1 MKLRSGRRTGVLAE
15 WNDERGFGFVEAG
28 GRRTFVHV
36 SAFALAGGRPQAG
49 DFVSFERGTGA
60 DGRPCAV
67 RAERVYA
74 LPSRQGPRRARRGKV
89 DVAAFAPLL
98 ALAVFLVLAI
108 GYLDASPWYPVAYL
122 VMSGI
127 TFGLYAL
134 DKQAAVAGGW
144 RTRERT
150 LNLAALLGGW
160 PGAVVAQQALR
171 HKNRKESFQ
180 VQFWLAALL
189 NVLVVITVTAGDQ
202 LSAVVLGGLS

>member
-1 MKLRSGRRTGVLAE
+1 MKASGRRTGVLVE

-36 SAFALAGGRPQAG
+36 SAFDVAGGRPQAG
-49 DFVSFERGTGA
+49 DFVSFERGAGA

-67 RAERVYA
+67 RAQRVYA
-74 LPSRQGPRRARRGKV
+74 LPPRQGTRRARRGKV
-89 DVAAFAPLL
+89 DGVAFAPLL

-108 GYLDASPWYPVAYL
+108 AYLDASPWYAVAYV
-122 VMSGI
+122 VMSGL
-127 TFGLYAL
+127 TFVMYAF

-180 VQFWLAALL
+180 LQFWLAALL
-189 NVLVVITVTAGDQ
+189 NVLVVIGLTAGDR
-202 LSAVVLGGLS
+202 LSAALLGGQS